1 MARIK
6 EREREQKEKEAK
18 RGRKSDAKEIQVNL
32 SDLDAARLPRQ
43 GKQTVIGYN
52 AQVAVEVEGASLI
65 VGATVSNQTNDHE
78 LLGPVLEQIPA
89 RIGQPQAL

>member
-1 MARIK
+1 MSAKSGEAQRQKIKEAMARIK
-6 EREREQKEKEAK
+6 EREREQKEKEVK

-52 AQVAVEVEGASLI
+52 AQVAVEVEGGGLI
-65 VGATVSNQTNDHE
+65 VGATVQQRDQRS
-78 LLGPVLEQIPA
+78 
-89 RIGQPQAL
+89 